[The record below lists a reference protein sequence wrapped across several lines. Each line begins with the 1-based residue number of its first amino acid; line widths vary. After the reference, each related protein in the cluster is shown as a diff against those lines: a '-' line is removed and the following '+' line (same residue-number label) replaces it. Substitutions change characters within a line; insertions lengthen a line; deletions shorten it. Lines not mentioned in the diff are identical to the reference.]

1 MHAKNGW
8 FSTKVLVKIKWT
20 WKADRWPSKRSGKL
34 YESFWMKI
42 YENIQK
48 WNPET
53 RCFLLDDF
61 SIRDVQ
67 ESFSKVLF
75 CQVVIS
81 KIFMFSPKIG
91 EDEPILT
98 ISMFH
103 IAKRSS
109 DRWFLEDSLDMRHET
124 WRREL
129 RQLCWNRSWER
140 SRSLWKMPT
149 DTLKED
155 LAKVDPEKELNHLPT
170 LSFKGMC

>member
-81 KIFMFSPKIG
+81 KIFMFSPKKLGKMNPFWRFRCFILPKGRRIVGFWKIPWIWGTKHG
-91 EDEPILT
+91 EE
-98 ISMFH
+98 
-103 IAKRSS
+103 SS
-109 DRWFLEDSLDMRHET
+109 DNSAET
-124 WRREL
+124 EVGRD
-129 RQLCWNRSWER
+129 QGAFER
-140 SRSLWKMPT
+140 CLLIPWK
-149 DTLKED
+149 KI
-155 LAKVDPEKELNHLPT
+155 
-170 LSFKGMC
+170 

>member
-1 MHAKNGW
+1 M
-8 FSTKVLVKIKWT
+8 
-20 WKADRWPSKRSGKL
+20 
-34 YESFWMKI
+34 
-42 YENIQK
+42 
-48 WNPET
+48 

-129 RQLCWNRSWER
+129 RQLC
-140 SRSLWKMPT
+140 
-149 DTLKED
+149 
-155 LAKVDPEKELNHLPT
+155 
-170 LSFKGMC
+170 